1 MTTTNPKRKP
11 YLSGELA
18 MLQEENAQLRR
29 TKALL
34 EEKITTVSKINEIL
48 EAELQFL
55 RNGQQRQA
63 RQNGYHS

>member
-1 MTTTNPKRKP
+1 VTTPKPKP
-11 YLSGELA
+11 WAVELSD
-18 MLQEENAQLRR
+18 LQEENAKLRR

-63 RQNGYHS
+63 QRNGEYR